1 MSFTKTYIGK
11 GKKVAKLDIIAVSI
25 NMAQAEEFI
34 FEYEGQRY
42 LKFEIAALK
51 EADKF
56 GKTHTAY
63 ISQRQK
69 ETPTAEEPKPK
80 STRKAKAKQTA

>member
-1 MSFTKTYIGK
+1 MSYTKTYIGK
-11 GKKVAKLDIIAVSI
+11 GKKVANLDIVAVSI
-25 NMAQAEEFI
+25 NMDEAEKFI

-42 LKFEIAALK
+42 LKFELATLK

-63 ISQRQK
+63 ISQRQA
-69 ETPTAEEPKPK
+69 ETPAVEEPKPK
-80 STRKAKAKQTA
+80 LTRKAKAAKA